1 METHRY
7 EITSIWKQI
16 DMITYELLDSKQ
28 KLLES
33 FKSLNIPS
41 NHDKLIDL
49 METHRYEIASIW
61 N

>member
-33 FKSLNIPS
+33 FKSIEP
-41 NHDKLIDL
+41 
-49 METHRYEIASIW
+49 W
-61 N
+61 